1 MLKNKERSPRKEKK
15 KQKKPKLTMDIRKMA
30 EWNKAWKELEMAKL
44 DQQGRHRSQWIY
56 SPFDGRKKLP
66 NPNGT

>member
-1 MLKNKERSPRKEKK
+1 
-15 KQKKPKLTMDIRKMA
+15 MA

>member
-1 MLKNKERSPRKEKK
+1 MLQNKERSPRKEKK

-56 SPFDGRKKLP
+56 
-66 NPNGT
+66 